1 MTPEFDDVLLTA
13 YLDDEVTEAERKKV
27 EEQLRTSAA
36 SRKLLEELRS
46 VRNLVTQIHM
56 TQSTRSYQQGPW
68 NQANS
73 VSHEESS
80 PASEMSQVVL
90 HDPRSRWKLP
100 FQRLAS
106 IAALIAIAV
115 CGRILLWQPNKPAI
129 SLSDGTRTSTDLD
142 LKSRREIR
150 PTHETEDF
158 GISDKAVPASG
169 SGGVRSLNESANR
182 DKSESD
188 VALSVSQATDGERFG
203 NAPMQPSPKFQ
214 ELNGIGDQK
223 SKSQF
228 SENKTTEP
236 APGAMNSNL
245 PLDSHSLA
253 LNLTDPEVQKPFS
266 EQTQHYFLD
275 DLLKDQSQEWRKLD
289 VHEVESLA
297 GRSSDWVENSAKL
310 KKSDSSERNEPIAS
324 LFFRYRNVNQL
335 GRVIE
340 DSTALLRKSA
350 TTKESESAEFDKKP
364 AEKQKKVAERP
375 LLVEFEIPSDDWA
388 SGAKRLRQLGIS
400 VPLELPDVEYLE
412 FTGVAISS
420 VAKTGASAS
429 VSELSL
435 NRPDR
440 DYRVAGSQ
448 ELSRWTF
455 QPIDPLQGRR
465 SVEQLAEKEA
475 TLSKNDASVME
486 RPNTI
491 RIRVRAITTKEK

>member
-36 SRKLLEELRS
+36 SRKLLEDLRS
-46 VRNLVTQIHM
+46 VRNLVTQLHM

-68 NQANS
+68 NQANLA
-73 VSHEESS
+73 SHEELGEQQIDLNLPLALT
-80 PASEMSQVVL
+80 PASEMSKVVL
-90 HDPRSRWKLP
+90 RDPRSRWKLP

-150 PTHETEDF
+150 PTHESEDF
-158 GISDKAVPASG
+158 GISDKTA
-169 SGGVRSLNESANR
+169 
-182 DKSESD
+182 
-188 VALSVSQATDGERFG
+188 
-203 NAPMQPSPKFQ
+203 
-214 ELNGIGDQK
+214 
-223 SKSQF
+223 SQF

>member
-27 EEQLRTSAA
+27 EEQLRMSAA

-80 PASEMSQVVL
+80 PASEMSKVVL
-90 HDPRSRWKLP
+90 HDPSSRWKLP

-115 CGRILLWQPNKPAI
+115 CGRILLWQPNTPAI

-150 PTHETEDF
+150 PTREWEDF
-158 GISDKAVPASG
+158 SLSDKAVPASG
-169 SGGVRSLNESANR
+169 SG
-182 DKSESD
+182 
-188 VALSVSQATDGERFG
+188 
-203 NAPMQPSPKFQ
+203 
-214 ELNGIGDQK
+214 
-223 SKSQF
+223 
-228 SENKTTEP
+228 
-236 APGAMNSNL
+236 
-245 PLDSHSLA
+245 
-253 LNLTDPEVQKPFS
+253 DPEVQKPFS

-275 DLLKDQSQEWRKLD
+275 DLLRDQSQEWRKLD
-289 VHEVESLA
+289 VLEVESLA
-297 GRSSDWVENSAKL
+297 SRSSDWVDNSAKL
-310 KKSDSSERNEPIAS
+310 KKSDSSERNEPITS

-335 GRVIE
+335 GRVIDDPTTLFKE
-340 DSTALLRKSA
+340 SA
-350 TTKESESAEFDKKP
+350 TTKESESVEFDKQP
-364 AEKQKKVAERP
+364 LEKQKKVTERP
-375 LLVEFEIPSDDWA
+375 LLVEFEIPSNDWE

-475 TLSKNDASVME
+475 TLSKNGASVME
-486 RPNTI
+486 QPSSI
-491 RIRVRAITTKEK
+491 RIRVRAISATEK